1 MANTIS
7 YAQILQNAL
16 DKQMVHESLTGWM
29 DANAGQVKYNG
40 GKEVKIPQL
49 SMDGL
54 ANYDRQADSGYT
66 KGSIKY
72 EYKTYTMTQDRGRKF
87 QIDSQDVDET
97 NFVLTATTIMGEFQR
112 TKVIPEVDAYRLSKL
127 ATTAMGVANDEN
139 VEYGYTVAN
148 STVIA
153 KIKKGIKTLR
163 EKCHNGTLVIMC
175 NYDTQLAIEEAALGK
190 LASVSFSQGGINT
203 KVPAIDG
210 CPIIPVPQNRLYSAI
225 QLYDGSTSGQ
235 TTGGYIKATSGLDV
249 NFLIMPLDLP
259 LAVTKQDIM
268 RIFDPET
275 NQSANAWAM
284 DYRRYHDLWVL
295 ESKKEGVYANI
306 KDAKPTQSEGR

>member
-153 KIKKGIKTLR
+153 KIKK
-163 EKCHNGTLVIMC
+163 V
-175 NYDTQLAIEEAALGK
+175 
-190 LASVSFSQGGINT
+190 
-203 KVPAIDG
+203 
-210 CPIIPVPQNRLYSAI
+210 
-225 QLYDGSTSGQ
+225 
-235 TTGGYIKATSGLDV
+235 
-249 NFLIMPLDLP
+249 
-259 LAVTKQDIM
+259 
-268 RIFDPET
+268 
-275 NQSANAWAM
+275 
-284 DYRRYHDLWVL
+284 
-295 ESKKEGVYANI
+295 
-306 KDAKPTQSEGR
+306 

>member
-97 NFVLTATTIMGEFQR
+97 NFVLTATTI
-112 TKVIPEVDAYRLSKL
+112 
-127 ATTAMGVANDEN
+127 
-139 VEYGYTVAN
+139 
-148 STVIA
+148 
-153 KIKKGIKTLR
+153 KIGRASCR
-163 EKCHNGTLVIMC
+163 ERV
-175 NYDTQLAIEEAALGK
+175 
-190 LASVSFSQGGINT
+190 
-203 KVPAIDG
+203 
-210 CPIIPVPQNRLYSAI
+210 
-225 QLYDGSTSGQ
+225 
-235 TTGGYIKATSGLDV
+235 
-249 NFLIMPLDLP
+249 
-259 LAVTKQDIM
+259 
-268 RIFDPET
+268 
-275 NQSANAWAM
+275 
-284 DYRRYHDLWVL
+284 
-295 ESKKEGVYANI
+295 
-306 KDAKPTQSEGR
+306 

>member
-1 MANTIS
+1 
-7 YAQILQNAL
+7 
-16 DKQMVHESLTGWM
+16 
-29 DANAGQVKYNG
+29 
-40 GKEVKIPQL
+40 
-49 SMDGL
+49 
-54 ANYDRQADSGYT
+54 
-66 KGSIKY
+66 
-72 EYKTYTMTQDRGRKF
+72 
-87 QIDSQDVDET
+87 
-97 NFVLTATTIMGEFQR
+97 
-112 TKVIPEVDAYRLSKL
+112 
-127 ATTAMGVANDEN
+127 MGVANDEN

-306 KDAKPTQSEGR
+306 KDAKPTQSESH